1 NFLRNNLNSKAHLDI
16 LFILFVSFIKSYFDI
31 RPFLVAFFV
40 KETYNK
46 SEHMNR
52 CSYVKMNN
60 RS

>member
-1 NFLRNNLNSKAHLDI
+1 MEKGCINKI
-16 LFILFVSFIKSYFDI
+16 FDI